1 MKKTILI
8 TLLALL
14 GMIQMVAQEYEY
26 VPLVREGVKWVY
38 QANGL
43 QSSQYTVEFFGD
55 SVIDGKTYKALHK
68 YHGES
73 INKDNDT
80 IVAFMREE
88 NKVVYSIVPDG
99 KTIPECPVGN
109 WRDTELS
116 AQIVAGEEY
125 VLFDFNDPITFLS
138 KYNNEVLADY
148 GDIVFPI
155 ISDKV
160 TVGNHL
166 ANRYIFR
173 TNGED
178 YCLVEGVG
186 YDGIYYSYPF
196 AACYGGNGS
205 YIFLF
210 KYMLENDSVIYRG
223 EGESIG
229 QDIFVPLSQTDLQ
242 WVYERVCVE
251 NGDTVRSYYIYALS
265 ERPSTEGYEYDHY
278 YDCYRYAGTRID
290 RRDDGERM
298 AIIHNSETSRNII
311 SIDNKPLQRM
321 VEEYRNMID
330 FYDNGYEQCLYM
342 CCLSGSDI
350 DVTYSPNY
358 YIRFQNSNELNRQN
372 LVEVEPLA
380 IDGISEECKRFAYI
394 GEDGEVLAYV
404 VEGIGF
410 DSYDM
415 GDLLTPFT
423 RKPDPN
429 ADYQEW
435 CGLSHV
441 VKDGKIIYKGMRYR
455 HGAFDGI
462 DEVVADK
469 SPRRPQ
475 DDNYYNLMGQPVG
488 KDVPTAP
495 GIYIHNGK
503 KIIVR

>member
-99 KTIPECPVGN
+99 KMIPECPVGN

-205 YIFLF
+205 YSFLF

-429 ADYQEW
+429 AYYQEW

-441 VKDGKIIYKGMRYR
+441 VKDGKIIYKGMRWR
-455 HGAFDGI
+455 EGVMTGI

-469 SPRRPQ
+469 SQRRPQ
-475 DDNYYNLMGQPVG
+475 DDYYYNLMGQPVG
-488 KDVPTAP
+488 KDVPSAP